1 LFALYPGGNSLIGE
15 NEGITHC
22 RQITEE
28 GEMYKRQMQRIE
40 DNLSSEKKCNTCD
53 SSKSL
58 EADLRYMIE
67 TQRKMI
73 LHLEE
78 KLGMP

>member
-1 LFALYPGGNSLIGE
+1 
-15 NEGITHC
+15 
-22 RQITEE
+22 
-28 GEMYKRQMQRIE
+28 MQRIE
-40 DNLSSEKKCNTCD
+40 DNLSSEEKCNTCE

-67 TQRKMI
+67 NQRKMI